1 MSNNYPHGVGGG
13 VDLAEE
19 VDVTNIADTPQ
30 DQRESEAQLNIQNG
44 KVEVL
49 SNKLSSTQKIIT
61 RLDSSMAEQLD
72 VVMETENKRVGKINK
87 SIVRAQLVEKRS
99 VGC

>member
-49 SNKLSSTQKIIT
+49 SNKLSST
-61 RLDSSMAEQLD
+61 
-72 VVMETENKRVGKINK
+72 
-87 SIVRAQLVEKRS
+87 
-99 VGC
+99 

>member
-1 MSNNYPHGVGGG
+1 
-13 VDLAEE
+13 
-19 VDVTNIADTPQ
+19 
-30 DQRESEAQLNIQNG
+30 
-44 KVEVL
+44 
-49 SNKLSSTQKIIT
+49 
-61 RLDSSMAEQLD
+61 MAEQLD